1 MTDVNVKNHPNAKVS
16 PDASKITW
24 KIKLLYDGQCP
35 LCMREVRFL
44 QQRDNGRGL
53 VAFVD
58 IDDNNYNPSDHAGIE
73 YETAMG
79 RIHAILPD
87 GTIIKDISVFRQVYE
102 SLGMGW
108 VYAITK
114 SPIIERI
121 ASLFYGIWAKLRLRL
136 TGRPNLE
143 TIIAQRQQTKIDQTL
158 GRCRTS
164 GCDNVLN

>member
-1 MTDVNVKNHPNAKVS
+1 MSNVNLKQYPTSKVS
-16 PDASKITW
+16 PDASKVTW

-44 QQRDNGRGL
+44 QQRDSDRGL
-53 VAFVD
+53 IAFVD
-58 IDDNNYNPSDHAGIE
+58 IDDNNYNPSDHAGID
-73 YETAMG
+73 YATAMG

-87 GTIIKDISVFRQVYE
+87 GTIIKDIAVFRRVYE
-102 SLGMGW
+102 ILGMGW

-121 ASLFYGIWAKLRLRL
+121 ANLFYGIWAKLRLRL

-143 TIIAQRQQTKIDQTL
+143 TIIAQRQQAKIDQTL
-158 GRCRTS
+158 GRCRTNS
-164 GCDNVLN
+164 CDNVLN